1 MEHSLSKQWIEAM
14 SSEKEITYS
23 LFIYV
28 IKLSNKRAADPVER
42 QFLLVVFV
50 L

>member
-14 SSEKEITYS
+14 SSEKEITCP
-23 LFIYV
+23 LFTYV
-28 IKLSNKRAADPVER
+28 IKLSNKRAADTVER
-42 QFLLVVFV
+42 QFLLVVF